1 MLIDGPAGQLE
12 GELVSVADSQVA
24 AVLCHPHPQMG
35 GSMHDMVLGAVHES
49 LIELGVTTLRFNF
62 RGVGAS
68 EGSYDNGDGET
79 HDTLAAIQWLRDNSD
94 AKRLLLA
101 GYSFGG
107 VMSLRVASVARP
119 DALLLVAP
127 AVSMAKELSCPDIPS
142 VVILGEN
149 DPFVDATETRQ
160 WFGEQASVE
169 TIDADH
175 FFFGEYDTIGQR
187 IGLHQSVLL
196 GS

>member
-1 MLIDGPAGQLE
+1 M
-12 GELVSVADSQVA
+12 SVADSQVA

-127 AVSMAKELSCPDIPS
+127 AVSIAKELSCPDIPS
-142 VVILGEN
+142 VEILGDN